1 MAPLILEVVEGPGSG
16 RQIELGTQLE
26 IGRDPSAGL
35 VIDEPQVSRSHARLS
50 PVADGIVVE
59 DLGSTNGTFVNG
71 NEIVS
76 PTLVRPG
83 DQLLVGVSVLL
94 LRSPQQVA
102 ARPSAVH
109 AVPPALARAPRP
121 PDYLPTG
128 AEREAPVS
136 ELDALLDVRT
146 KAKAR
151 LAPLAIFLLVVIAIL
166 VYLATRG

>member
-1 MAPLILEVVEGPGSG
+1 MAPLILEVVEGPDAG
-16 RQIELGTQLE
+16 RQIELASPIE
-26 IGRDPSAGL
+26 IGRDPNAGL

-50 PVADGIVVE
+50 PVDDGVVVE
-59 DLGSTNGTFVNG
+59 DLRSTNGTFVNG

-94 LRSPQQVA
+94 LRSPQEVA

-109 AVPPALARAPRP
+109 ALPPALARPARP

-128 AEREAPVS
+128 AEREAPVE

-151 LAPLAIFLLVVIAIL
+151 LAPLAIFLLVVVAIL